1 MNNPKLSFYL
11 LASSDLSDLS
21 DLSALSDNSALSDL
35 SQ

>member
-21 DLSALSDNSALSDL
+21 DLSDNSALSDL